1 MRLIWILVCLIP
13 LMTAGQNSAIDST
26 LVTTQSD
33 STDFHSPRKAAI
45 FSAIVPGLGQGYN
58 KKYWKIPIVYAVLGV
73 TTYYMVDNNQNFQY
87 YKKNLIAEVD
97 DDPNTINETIYNSS
111 QLDQLQGTYRRWRD
125 LSVII
130 LGLGYVL
137 NIVDANVDGHL
148 YHFDVSDDLSFNVNP
163 YMYHRQQMFSG
174 LTLSMNF

>member
-1 MRLIWILVCLIP
+1 MRIFWIVFCLFP
-13 LMTAGQNSAIDST
+13 LLTSGQFITGDST
-26 LVTTQSD
+26 IVDTISAEIE
-33 STDFHSPRKAAI
+33 FHSPRKAGI
-45 FSAIVPGLGQGYN
+45 YSAILPGLGQGYN

-73 TTYYMVDNNQNFQY
+73 TTYYMVDNNQQFKY
-87 YKKNLIAEVD
+87 YKKNLIAELD
-97 DDPNTINETIYNSS
+97 EDPTTINETIYNSS
-111 QLDQLQGTYRRWRD
+111 QLDQLQDNYRRWRD

-148 YHFDVSDDLSFNVNP
+148 YHFDVNDDLSLKIDP
-163 YMYHRQQMFSG
+163 YLYRRQEMFSG